1 MNDKDGDY
9 YKNIRILS
17 GERKLRFALCKKYE
31 GNIDNFVSTF
41 PILAKNEYVIWGDK
55 IFTLLH

>member
-1 MNDKDGDY
+1 LNDKDGDY

-41 PILAKNEYVIWGDK
+41 PILAKNEYVI
-55 IFTLLH
+55 